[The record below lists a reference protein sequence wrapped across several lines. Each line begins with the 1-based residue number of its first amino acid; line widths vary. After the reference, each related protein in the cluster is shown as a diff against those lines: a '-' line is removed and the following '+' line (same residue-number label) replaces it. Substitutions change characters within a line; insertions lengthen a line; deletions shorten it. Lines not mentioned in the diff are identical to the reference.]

1 MYICMKILKHL
12 IHIVCFT
19 VLSHFCFSQADSS
32 HKERKINVL
41 TNADSNMVFKGKRMV
56 DRSDTSSNATLLI
69 SGYVSTYYAS
79 YDDEA
84 VDNNGFVKFA
94 TMAPRSKEFG
104 LNMALIS
111 MQYHGKNIRS
121 GLGIHFGD
129 IAKAVWPTEF
139 NMIQEANAGF
149 RLHKKLWI
157 DAGFFRSHIGIES
170 TQPRENITSSMS
182 LANNFEPYYLAGAK
196 LTYVV
201 SDKVALQINSF
212 NSFNSYVE
220 TNKNTLVG
228 FSMIIDPNENVSFTY
243 NFISGDETPT
253 GALIKKQRYYNNI
266 YASYKTRKVYL
277 GAEFN
282 YGWQEHSKKNDVT
295 ANATVLSGLIVGK
308 YQFHK
313 KFGAYARQEYFSDP
327 DNVLTGT
334 LSTGKNVFGTT
345 AGMEYKPFKNVALSG
360 EGRVLQTDELIFKQ
374 GSFLTNRRLEFT
386 VCLDLWF

>member
-1 MYICMKILKHL
+1 M
-12 IHIVCFT
+12 FN
-19 VLSHFCFSQADSS
+19 FCFSQTDSTQ
-32 HKERKINVL
+32 KEKKISVL
-41 TNADSNMVFKGKRMV
+41 TKADSNMVFMGKRMI
-56 DRSDTSSNATLLI
+56 DRSDTSSNATLVI

-79 YDDEA
+79 YNDEA

-94 TMAPRSKEFG
+94 TMAPRPKEFG

-111 MQYHGKNIRS
+111 MQYNGKNIRS
-121 GLGIHFGD
+121 GLALHFGD
-129 IAKAVWPTEF
+129 IPKAVWPSEF
-139 NMIQEANAGF
+139 NMVQEANAGF
-149 RLHKKLWI
+149 RIYKKLWI

-196 LTYVV
+196 LTYEL
-201 SDKVALQINSF
+201 SDKVAIQLNSF

-228 FSMIIDPNENVSFTY
+228 FSMILDPNENVSITY

-266 YASYKTRKVYL
+266 YASFKTRKIYL

-282 YGWQEHSKKNDVT
+282 YGWQEHSKTNDVT
-295 ANATVLSGLIVGK
+295 KSATVMSGLIVGK

-313 KFGAYARQEYFSDP
+313 KVGAFGRQEYFSDP

-334 LSTGKNVFGTT
+334 LKTGKNVFGTT
-345 AGMEYKPFKNVALSG
+345 AGVEYKPFKNVALSA

-374 GSFLTNRRLEFT
+374 GSFLTNRRLEFIA
-386 VCLDLWF
+386 CLDLWF